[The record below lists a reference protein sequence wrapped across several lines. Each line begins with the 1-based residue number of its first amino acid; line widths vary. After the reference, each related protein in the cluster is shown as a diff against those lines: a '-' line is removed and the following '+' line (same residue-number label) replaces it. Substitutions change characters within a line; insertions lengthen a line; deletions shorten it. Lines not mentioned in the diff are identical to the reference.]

1 MKIRD
6 FIDLVARLR
15 AAQRAY
21 FRTRS
26 YADLDNCKI
35 LGRQVDNALRFI
47 GQDNNQLSL
56 FNT

>member
-1 MKIRD
+1 MKIQE
-6 FIDLVARLR
+6 FIDLVAQLR

-35 LGRQVDNALRFI
+35 LERQVDNALRSI
-47 GQDNNQLSL
+47 GQDNNQLPL
-56 FNT
+56 FQ

>member
-1 MKIRD
+1 MKIQE
-6 FIDLVARLR
+6 FIDLVAQLR

-35 LGRQVDNALRFI
+35 LERQVDNALRSI

-56 FNT
+56 FQ